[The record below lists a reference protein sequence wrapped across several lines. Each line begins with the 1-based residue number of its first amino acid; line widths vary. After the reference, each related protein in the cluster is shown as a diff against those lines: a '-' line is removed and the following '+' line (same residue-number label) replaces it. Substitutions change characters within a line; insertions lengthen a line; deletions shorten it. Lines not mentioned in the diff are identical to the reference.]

1 MPIDTRKFNIYPA
14 YSKPQECRGCPLE
27 HDGTGFAIPDGTG
40 SLRVLILGEAL
51 GPNEAKDGLGFRP
64 YAPAGSVLERA
75 FRSCGFSRP
84 QFVIFNIVNCFV
96 SPRAGVLTPDGYK
109 EMSKISIGDLVM
121 THAGRFRKVLQKI
134 SNHDRVQRYK
144 ITIQPDIYQTGM
156 NRCSTTPIHV
166 TVTEDHLFLNA
177 NGWKPVQNFKAG
189 HRIRL
194 LAEKCIE
201 CAKPFVRHF
210 KKYGKSMAFCSV
222 KCHNIFA
229 ARKGADKMREILLD
243 AYRTGKRDPY
253 AVTKAANEGMRKLLA
268 SGWRPERGANAVAKQ
283 RVAMALTREAMGHA
297 IGKGLWVGDA
307 ERKFAAML
315 DGAEIDYS
323 TQFSIGGYSFDFKI
337 GKLLVEIDGS
347 SHNNFETDVIDFIKQ
362 RLARLEGYSVLRVNE
377 NQLESVFALL
387 LNDAHDYAFE
397 DVEVIDVT
405 RATDRAGA
413 YTLSVEEDN
422 SYVAQGFVN
431 HNCLPPSMEL
441 SGTPYEIAAAQHC
454 RVHLKKVIEQ
464 YRPKVILA
472 LGAVALRSLT
482 GYAGKKQSIE
492 HMRGFALYAPEFPDI
507 PVVTSYHPSYI
518 VRGAWNVYP
527 VLCRD
532 LRYAV
537 SIARSGFNPM
547 PVEYVEHGTVSDLKH
562 LIQICSSNEPG
573 VRPNVLSADW
583 ETEGNPNAYED
594 EQLMRSLEDL
604 YGEAKANKKTKKARE
619 RLGTEQR
626 VTQLNVSVKEG
637 QSFVFQA
644 EPELMQWAKML
655 LALDIPKVG
664 HNLFGFDLEV
674 GVYNNMPWA
683 GVADDTM
690 LMFHNLYPDVP
701 GRRGK
706 MDAEGEDGSFA
717 NLQYCAS
724 FYGFDFPWKHL
735 VDERPEYYG
744 CADSDASLRLY
755 NRLIPDMQSVS
766 HPETGI
772 TVWDSYCTL
781 VADLWPILQ
790 GASKR
795 GMPVNRVKI
804 LEFLNSVVN
813 RQRALGVEIQRIIPR
828 ELLPTKQKM
837 GLKKSP
843 KDTTGY
849 ELREFSIG
857 SSDERCKCFRVRKK
871 DVEKYMALDGAE
883 ISERDGK
890 FRAPDAECDVCG
902 ATGWVHYPDRVETRW
917 CKLLAFNPNSPVQ
930 MKQYANFHHH
940 KIPKNKDKKY
950 AMDKWTLDQLV
961 RTTRDPLYRST
972 IDYRQFEK
980 MSAYAIGWMPKED
993 GRVHPEFSYYPAT
1006 GQLSSFNPNA
1016 QNSPSLSKYGPLA
1029 QEFRNSVEAPDG
1041 YLMIE
1046 IDLRSF
1052 HAQTLGFEA
1061 KCPAYIRLAKLDVHS
1076 YVAGN
1081 MLKLPHFDYCLEW
1094 EDGELLTFLKWHR
1107 KNYTCPDGT
1116 PFQKVRDERAKVGVL
1131 AFGLGQMAGSLFTS
1145 NRDSF
1150 LPNWYLDKR
1159 EKSESLYD
1167 TDHKRADKEGL
1178 KAAQLVHDALNERFP
1193 ELRAYR
1199 ENTPLV
1205 IKKQGG
1211 RAVSRY
1217 GCVRWFWDIQHWD
1230 GRKSEFVHGTDW
1242 EKAISFY
1249 VQNDGHGYL
1258 KYALLRAQARG
1269 YLEKY
1274 GFVNTVHDSIVFCCS
1289 AQLRD
1294 ECIVNMTEEL
1304 SRPSEVLTFD
1314 DGSGLSIGA
1323 EAKAGRTWGDMKEV
1337 TV

>member
-1 MPIDTRKFNIYPA
+1 MPIDTRKFNIHPA
-14 YSKPQECRGCPLE
+14 YSKSPLCRGCPLE

-84 QFVIFNIVNCFV
+84 QFVIFNIV
-96 SPRAGVLTPDGYK
+96 
-109 EMSKISIGDLVM
+109 
-121 THAGRFRKVLQKI
+121 
-134 SNHDRVQRYK
+134 
-144 ITIQPDIYQTGM
+144 
-156 NRCSTTPIHV
+156 
-166 TVTEDHLFLNA
+166 
-177 NGWKPVQNFKAG
+177 
-189 HRIRL
+189 
-194 LAEKCIE
+194 
-201 CAKPFVRHF
+201 
-210 KKYGKSMAFCSV
+210 
-222 KCHNIFA
+222 
-229 ARKGADKMREILLD
+229 
-243 AYRTGKRDPY
+243 
-253 AVTKAANEGMRKLLA
+253 
-268 SGWRPERGANAVAKQ
+268 
-283 RVAMALTREAMGHA
+283 
-297 IGKGLWVGDA
+297 
-307 ERKFAAML
+307 
-315 DGAEIDYS
+315 
-323 TQFSIGGYSFDFKI
+323 
-337 GKLLVEIDGS
+337 
-347 SHNNFETDVIDFIKQ
+347 
-362 RLARLEGYSVLRVNE
+362 
-377 NQLESVFALL
+377 
-387 LNDAHDYAFE
+387 
-397 DVEVIDVT
+397 
-405 RATDRAGA
+405 
-413 YTLSVEEDN
+413 
-422 SYVAQGFVN
+422 
-431 HNCLPPSMEL
+431 NCLPPSMEL

-537 SIARSGFNPM
+537 SIARNGFNPM
-547 PVEYVEHGTVSDLKH
+547 PVEYVEHGTVNDLKH
-562 LIQICSSNEPG
+562 LIQICSSNELS
-573 VRPNVLSADW
+573 VRPAVLSADW

-594 EQLMRSLEDL
+594 EQLMQSLEEL

-644 EPELMQWAKML
+644 EPELMQWAKVL

-664 HNLFGFDLEV
+664 HNAYSFDLEI
-674 GVYNNMPWA
+674 GVYNDMPWG
-683 GVADDTM
+683 GVVDDTM
-690 LMFHNLYPDVP
+690 LCLRGDTLVALWDGSWRRVEDVVNKKLKCKIVGMDDFGKPIKLSITGWHKSKVEGQRWIKIKTEATKNPIVCTPDHEIWTVENCWKTADAVCVGDHLRIPRFFNDELFAGMMLGDASIHRKSRMLHVNHCEKQAGYIAAKAEAFGLEVIPFGNNGHPGYYFNVSVSSKWRDKFYDGKRRKFIAPPSYAALAVWYQDDGCFSRNKRLDVAYGNGRVLLAINRFESQAQEVLKYFRNKFGDDVALVRKNKMIRISKESLRKFFQAVHKFVHPCMDYKLPEELKGKYVDWMKPSGFQTSRVISVSEAGRGKYAASQDVRYCLSVDHSTQRFFTMGGLVHNCFHHLYPDVP

-735 VDERPEYYG
+735 VDEQPEFYG
-744 CADSDASLRLY
+744 AADSDACLRLY

-813 RQRALGVEIQRIIPR
+813 RQRALGTEIQRIIPR
-828 ELLPTKQKM
+828 ELLPTKQKA
-837 GLKKSP
+837 GLKKAP

-849 ELREFSIG
+849 ELREFSIS

-883 ISERDGK
+883 ISDKDGK
-890 FRAPDAECDVCG
+890 FRAPDVKCDVCG
-902 ATGWVHYPDRVETRW
+902 TTGWVHYPDRVETRW

-940 KIPKNKDKKY
+940 KIPKNKDRKY

-993 GRVHPEFSYYPAT
+993 GRVHPEFSYFPST
-1006 GQLSSFNPNA
+1006 GQISSFNPNA
-1016 QNSPSLSKYGPLA
+1016 QNVMSVSKYGVLA
-1029 QEFRNSVEAPDG
+1029 IEFRNGVEAPDG
-1041 YLMIE
+1041 YVIIE
-1046 IDLRSF
+1046 IDLKSF

-1094 EDGELLTFLKWHR
+1094 EDDELLTFLKWHR

-1159 EKSESLYD
+1159 EKNESLYD

-1193 ELRAYR
+1193 ELRLYR

-1258 KYALLRAQARG
+1258 KYALLRAQALG

-1274 GFVNTVHDSIVFCCS
+1274 GFVNTVHDSIVFCCRT
-1289 AQLRD
+1289 ALRD
-1294 ECIVNMTEEL
+1294 ECIVNMKEEL
-1304 SRPSEVLTFD
+1304 TRPSEVLTFD
-1314 DGSGLSIGA
+1314 DGSGLSVDA
-1323 EAKAGRTWGDMKEV
+1323 EAKAGPTWSDMKEIV
-1337 TV
+1337 I